1 VITDWTLFFCPTVR
15 TLTYACRLNRM
26 LVTELGIRAGL
37 HRTRVLVTC
46 WSACLC
52 GHYVWSLFLHCN
64 LVFPETWFL

>member
-1 VITDWTLFFCPTVR
+1 
-15 TLTYACRLNRM
+15 M